1 MHDFPFLDRDD
12 RDEPVVIGHPG
23 CENRAVHVVFED
35 HDAIILRAVHKKPI
49 GGVKLYGFALSRK
62 LIHQNGSPANCPGP
76 TGKVVAEIKKGI
88 IRNRVEEVLAVDEPG
103 QSYQHNVKERIR
115 GAKIAYWDLVME
127 L

>member
-49 GGVKLYGFALSRK
+49 GGVKLYGFAVSRK
-62 LIHQNGSPANCPGP
+62 LIHQSGSPANCPGP

-88 IRNRVEEVLAVDEPG
+88 IRNRLAVDEPG
-103 QSYQHNVKERIR
+103 QSYQHNVIR

>member
-1 MHDFPFLDRDD
+1 
-12 RDEPVVIGHPG
+12 
-23 CENRAVHVVFED
+23 
-35 HDAIILRAVHKKPI
+35 
-49 GGVKLYGFALSRK
+49 VKLYGFALSRK

-88 IRNRVEEVLAVDEPG
+88 IRNRVEEVLARPVSPTSTMSRNG
-103 QSYQHNVKERIR
+103 FR